1 MAFRSGGICAH
12 PRCEAELV
20 HVSTEGSDKLV
31 AEAAHIAGEKPLA
44 PRYDESMTE
53 EQRNAIENLIYM
65 CPTHHRLIDKLV
77 DDWPTPKLLQLKA
90 EHEMKVS
97 EAMAEAFA
105 DVAFEELAKSVAWV
119 AGQDVPIGDN
129 SFRVIDPQQKIEKNG
144 LSSGSRH
151 IIAAGLV
158 AQSTV
163 ANFVESETQIDA
175 DFPEKLRSGFLEH
188 YFKLRKQGHTGD
200 ILFDL
205 MCVFAQRGM
214 KFQKDKSAGL
224 AVLVY
229 LFEKCDVFEK

>member
-1 MAFRSGGICAH
+1 M
-12 PRCEAELV
+12 
-20 HVSTEGSDKLV
+20 

-44 PRYDESMTE
+44 ARYNEFMTA

-65 CPTHHRLIDKLV
+65 CPSHHRSIDKLV
-77 DDWPTPKLLQLKA
+77 DDWPTPKLLELKA
-90 EHEMKVS
+90 DHERTVS
-97 EAMAEAFA
+97 EAIANAFV

-119 AGQDVPIGDN
+119 AGQYVPISDS
-129 SFRVIDPQQKIEKNG
+129 SFQVLDPQQKIEKNG
-144 LSSGSRH
+144 LSSGSRN

-163 ANFVESETQIDA
+163 EEFVTAETQIDA

-188 YFKLRKQGHTGD
+188 YFKLRKEGYGGD

-214 KFQKDKSAGL
+214 KLQKDKSAGL

>member
-1 MAFRSGGICAH
+1 M
-12 PRCEAELV
+12 ELV

-31 AEAAHIAGEKPLA
+31 AEAAHIAGEQPLA
-44 PRYDESMTE
+44 RRYDESMTE

-65 CPTHHRLIDKLV
+65 CPTHHRSIDKLV

-97 EAMAEAFA
+97 EAMAEAFV
-105 DVAFEELAKSVAWV
+105 DVAFDELAKAVAWV

-129 SFRVIDPQQKIEKNG
+129 SFQVIDPQQKIDKNG

-163 ANFVESETQIDA
+163 ADFVKAETQIDA

-188 YFKLRKQGHTGD
+188 YFKLRKEGHTGD